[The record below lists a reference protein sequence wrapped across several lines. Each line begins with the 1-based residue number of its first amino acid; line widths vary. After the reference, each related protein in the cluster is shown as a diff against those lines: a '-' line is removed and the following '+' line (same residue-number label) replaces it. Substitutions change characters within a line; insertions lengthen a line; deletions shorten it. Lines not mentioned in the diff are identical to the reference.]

1 MSQLSWTESLKVE
14 DLTAQIG
21 QGFGVLDHQG
31 RIQYVNDQLA
41 EMLGYSQDELSGV
54 SYHSLFKMDGNDFV
68 LDDHI
73 HNKEI
78 TLLTKNKEDAVAKL
92 TVKPLDDDTHRWY
105 ILLTKIDYGDYGFS
119 TEFWNALDLASPRRM
134 VVGRDLKIQYVSA
147 EMMDKDPEEYIGQSA
162 MEGINVEFREGF
174 RDAIE
179 VVFEEGAAG
188 SIEISQTVT
197 GEPTRW
203 FALRISPIRQQDSVL
218 AVVVTSIDITERV
231 YIEKALQESEERF
244 RGIFENAKDS
254 IVITDEKGNITAVN
268 QSFEKHFGV
277 KRNEVV
283 SNPHWE
289 IPFLLMAESDR
300 SPEVRKRIEHTI
312 STFFET
318 GEAPWL
324 DSITHG
330 KFIHPISGS
339 LLQFEQQAFKIPSSK
354 GPILC
359 SFIWDTTE
367 RKQIEEDLKRSEQL
381 YRALFEQN
389 NDAVFILDLEGNHI
403 DANHQAVELLGYTV
417 DELKKRSVS
426 ETVID
431 REVEDSFSRISD
443 MLKGKILP
451 VYERTLRKKNGDEVT
466 VDINVSLVRD
476 DDGNPLHF
484 QSIMRDITERVSAEQ
499 ALREEESKYRTIVEQ
514 SMIGIAILQVESLT
528 IQFVNT
534 EFASMLG
541 YTIAEL
547 QSMDS
552 DELTSLLHI
561 DDIEP
566 FQNYLRAAFREQPR
580 DDFIVARL
588 FSKEGAQI
596 WIELSAGRIEYQGDP
611 AIQISIVNITKRR
624 EMEDGLRESE
634 ARGRTLLQSMYD
646 LVIVLDESDKFV
658 ETYTGNPD
666 IHYTDPDTYIGQHV
680 SEALPQEVASN
691 YLNCVQRVRKTRQN
705 ESMDYALPIGDEIRW
720 FSANM
725 SPHEDEKSVV
735 VVVRDITERY
745 TAKEAMA
752 RERRAFQS
760 IANAAVKSSETG
772 DLGKTIIEDLIET
785 LGFDF
790 GTFRLYDAKEKILR
804 PTAIVGMDTSKLYS
818 DIPCSFDE
826 LPKHL
831 VSLVAITKEK
841 IIASDVNKHKSCLLI
856 KDRLEELNVKSIVV
870 WPILNDLGDMIGI
883 FSIGAYHYVDIPET
897 IRPFFDAIAGMLNT
911 IIERKKTEQALR
923 ISERRY
929 RELITDISEGVGMTD
944 LEERLI
950 FVNDSLAEILGYSP
964 EELVGMSIH
973 DLVDPEDMAKILT
986 HTELRREG
994 KASTYTHR
1002 YVRKDGD
1009 RRIVRVSA
1017 VPSRNDEG
1025 EVDGTVAI
1033 VTDITEQMKAEA
1045 ALRESEARFR
1055 SIFENSTIGM
1065 HLLEVA
1071 DDGQIILIDANRAIK
1086 KLLHSDFEDLFGKP
1100 VSHIMQSR
1108 KFKTDILKEYENVMR
1123 TGIPWKLEEDIH
1135 VGGKVVGAIQFQAF
1149 KASSCTLVATFL
1161 DITERVKAEVAL
1173 KESEARFR
1181 NIFES
1186 SPVGM
1191 NLVEL
1196 TDDGQLVLVD
1206 INPAA
1211 HAITKESD
1219 SSGLEIGKPP
1229 RYKISGQ
1236 TGSVLLDKFKEI
1248 MRTGVPWNIEDVL
1261 YDKENSIIGSV
1272 QIQVFRASPR
1282 SMVLSFLDITERVI
1296 AEKEIRKLNEE
1307 LAKRVEERT
1316 AELAA
1321 ANKELEAFAYSV
1333 SHDLRAP
1340 LRTMDGFS
1348 QALLEDYS
1356 NIIDETGKDYLHR
1369 VRTAA
1374 TRMGLLIED
1383 ILALS
1388 RVTRTEMK
1396 RIDVNLSDIARE
1408 ILLEHT
1414 ENEPERS
1421 VDIRVSES
1429 VTARC
1434 DQRLMKVAIRNLLD
1448 NAWKFTGQIEDAM
1461 IEFGTEEQDGKIVFF
1476 VKDNGAGFDMTYKES
1491 LFTPFQRL
1499 HQSEEFE
1506 GSGIGLATVQRVI
1519 TRHGGLIWADS
1530 KVDEGATF
1538 YFTIPD

>member
-1 MSQLSWTESLKVE
+1 T
-14 DLTAQIG
+14 
-21 QGFGVLDHQG
+21 
-31 RIQYVNDQLA
+31 
-41 EMLGYSQDELSGV
+41 
-54 SYHSLFKMDGNDFV
+54 
-68 LDDHI
+68 
-73 HNKEI
+73 
-78 TLLTKNKEDAVAKL
+78 
-92 TVKPLDDDTHRWY
+92 
-105 ILLTKIDYGDYGFS
+105 
-119 TEFWNALDLASPRRM
+119 
-134 VVGRDLKIQYVSA
+134 
-147 EMMDKDPEEYIGQSA
+147 
-162 MEGINVEFREGF
+162 
-174 RDAIE
+174 
-179 VVFEEGAAG
+179 G
-188 SIEISQTVT
+188 SIEISQALS
-197 GEPTRW
+197 GGPTRGIV
-203 FALRISPIRQQDSVL
+203 LRISPIRPHDSIT
-218 AVVVTSIDITERV
+218 AVVITSIDITERV
-231 YIEKALQESEERF
+231 NIEKALQESEERF

-254 IVITDEKGNITAVN
+254 IVLTDEKGNISAVN

-277 KRNEVV
+277 NRNKIL
-283 SNPHWE
+283 NTPYWE
-289 IPFLLMAESDR
+289 IPLLLMGGSKIL
-300 SPEVRKRIEHTI
+300 PEIQKRVELAI
-312 STFFET
+312 SSFFET

-324 DSITHG
+324 DSITPG

-389 NDAVFILDLEGNHI
+389 NDAVFILDLEGNHT
-403 DANHQAVELLGYTV
+403 DANHQAVELLGYTI
-417 DELKKRSVS
+417 DELKKISIA

-431 REVEDSFSRISD
+431 REVEDSLSRISD
-443 MLKGKILP
+443 MLNGKILP
-451 VYERTLRKKNGDEVT
+451 VYERTLRKKNGDEIT

-476 DDGNPLHF
+476 DDGKPLHF
-484 QSIMRDITERVSAEQ
+484 QSIMRDITDRVLAEQ

-514 SMIGIAILQVESLT
+514 SLIGIAILQVESMT
-528 IQFVNT
+528 IQFANT

-541 YTIAEL
+541 YAIAEL

-561 DDIEP
+561 DDIET
-566 FQNYLRAAFREQPR
+566 FQNYLRAAFRDQSR

-588 FSKEGAQI
+588 FSKDDAQI

-611 AIQISIVNITKRR
+611 AIQISIINITKRR

-646 LVIVLDESDKFV
+646 LVLVIDGNDRYV

-666 IHYTDPDTYIGQHV
+666 IHYTDPGFYIGQHL
-680 SEALPQEVASN
+680 SEVLPQEVASN
-691 YLNCVQRVRKTRQN
+691 YLKCVQRVRKTRQN
-705 ESMDYALPIGDEIRW
+705 ESMDYALPFGEDLRW

-735 VVVRDITERY
+735 IVVRDITERY
-745 TAKEAMA
+745 TAQEAIE

-760 IANAAVKSSETG
+760 IANAAVKSSETS
-772 DLGKTIIEDLIET
+772 DLGRTIIEDLIET

-804 PTAIVGMDTSKLYS
+804 PTAIVGMDTSKMYS

-826 LPKHL
+826 PPKHL

-841 IIASDVNKHKSCLLI
+841 IIAPDVNKHKSCLLI

-923 ISERRY
+923 ISDRRY

-944 LEERLI
+944 LDERLI
-950 FVNDSLAEILGYSP
+950 FVNDNFAELLGYSP
-964 EELVGMSIH
+964 EELVGMSIL
-973 DLVDPEDMAKILT
+973 DLADPGDIAQILA
-986 HTELRREG
+986 HTEVRLEG
-994 KASTYTHR
+994 KTSTYTHKF
-1002 YVRKDGD
+1002 VRKDGE

-1045 ALRESEARFR
+1045 ALKESEARFR
-1055 SIFENSTIGM
+1055 SIFESTPVGM
-1065 HLLEVA
+1065 HLLELA
-1071 DDGQIILIDANRAIK
+1071 DDGEIILVDANHAVK
-1086 KLLHSDFEDLFGKP
+1086 KLLRSDFKDLFGKP
-1100 VSHIMQSR
+1100 VSYIMRSR
-1108 KFKTDILKEYENVMR
+1108 KFKTDILTEYENVMR
-1123 TGIPWKLEEDIH
+1123 TGIPWSSEEYIH
-1135 VGGKVVGAIQFQAF
+1135 VEGKIVGAIEFQAF
-1149 KASSCTLVATFL
+1149 KASSRTLVATFI
-1161 DITERVKAEVAL
+1161 DVTARMNAEAAL

-1181 NIFES
+1181 STFES
-1186 SPVGM
+1186 SPLGM
-1191 NLVEL
+1191 HLLEL
-1196 TDDGQLVLVD
+1196 NDDGQLVLVD
-1206 INPAA
+1206 VNPAA
-1211 HAITKESD
+1211 HAIIKGTD
-1219 SSGLEIGKPP
+1219 TNPLEIGQLPG
-1229 RYKISGQ
+1229 YEISGQ
-1236 TGSVLLDKFKEI
+1236 YGSILHDKFEEI
-1248 MRTGVPWNIEDVL
+1248 MRTGIPWNLEDVL
-1261 YDKENSIIGSV
+1261 YDKENAIRGA
-1272 QIQVFRASPR
+1272 IQLMIFRASLR
-1282 SMVLSFLDITERVI
+1282 SMVISFLDITERVI

-1321 ANKELEAFAYSV
+1321 ANKELESFSYSV
-1333 SHDLRAP
+1333 SHDLRSP

-1356 NIIDETGKDYLHR
+1356 NSIDETGIDYLHR
-1369 VRTAA
+1369 IRTAA

-1396 RIDVNLSDIARE
+1396 REDVNLSDIARE
-1408 ILLEHT
+1408 ILLELT
-1414 ENEPERS
+1414 EREPERS

-1429 VTARC
+1429 VAARC
-1434 DQRLMKVAIRNLLD
+1434 DQRLMKVAIKNLLE
-1448 NAWKFTGQIEDAM
+1448 NAWKFTGKIEDAM

-1476 VKDNGAGFDMTYKES
+1476 VKDNGAGFDMEYMEN

-1499 HQSEEFE
+1499 HQSNEFE
-1506 GSGIGLATVQRVI
+1506 GSGIGLATVQRVVN
-1519 TRHGGLIWADS
+1519 RHGGLIWADS